1 MKAFCHIPVAPLRA
15 DASDRSEMVD
25 QVLFGDSF
33 DVLERQEKWTRVR
46 CAYNYEGWIDNKQ
59 CKILSC
65 SEAAYVDS
73 WPIVTEEPMVSIS
86 VSTPLLC
93 GGAVELVP
101 MLIPMGSRLPKE
113 SRFHVA
119 DMTFEHSVSLSE
131 VPPFVTFDKAFK
143 LLNAPYQWGGKS
155 CMGIDCSGFTQVV
168 YKVYGYSLMRDA
180 SQQAEQG
187 NVVSSLDDTERGDL
201 LFFSNLD
208 GRIIHVGIKFGK
220 GTVIHA
226 SGRVRVDRVDAHG
239 IYNLEE
245 GRYTHRLHSIR
256 RVLE

>member
-1 MKAFCHIPVAPLRA
+1 
-15 DASDRSEMVD
+15 
-25 QVLFGDSF
+25 
-33 DVLERQEKWTRVR
+33 
-46 CAYNYEGWIDNKQ
+46 
-59 CKILSC
+59 
-65 SEAAYVDS
+65 
-73 WPIVTEEPMVSIS
+73 
-86 VSTPLLC
+86 
-93 GGAVELVP
+93 
-101 MLIPMGSRLPKE
+101 
-113 SRFHVA
+113 
-119 DMTFEHSVSLSE
+119 
-131 VPPFVTFDKAFK
+131 
-143 LLNAPYQWGGKS
+143 
-155 CMGIDCSGFTQVV
+155 MGIDCSGFTQVV